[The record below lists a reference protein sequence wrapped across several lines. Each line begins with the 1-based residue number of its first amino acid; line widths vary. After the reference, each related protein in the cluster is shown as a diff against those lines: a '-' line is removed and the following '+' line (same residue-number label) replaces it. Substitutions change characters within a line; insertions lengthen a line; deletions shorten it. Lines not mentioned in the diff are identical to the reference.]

1 MSDDVMKKPKME
13 QISNSNF
20 VGCDK
25 PMDTS
30 LCRSADNT
38 INRSVVGSCGS
49 SVVNSG
55 TSVVGSL
62 VVSGNSSASV
72 ASSSSVDSNG
82 IFLLNYDT
90 PVVANGTSVAS
101 GGDGGSVANG
111 SSTVNSASPV
121 GGRNGVESPGE
132 AALDPESRVN
142 SVSRDIVAEFDAL
155 FSPEVIFDFENKS
168 LFTTSALPAT
178 TAAMTTESTTTV
190 TSSTSRIVVT
200 TPALSPMAT
209 IARTT
214 AGDSALSAAALSEQ
228 PLPIPTGVEEEA
240 SSARG
245 NSINPSTRGSSVAAT
260 NGGEGPA
267 AAQSEGAESVWGDS
281 KREEEEEEEELRR
294 AMEESMR
301 EQVRL
306 GGEKNRAFKSTQQRV
321 ELILTLLECVEDFS
335 PNPPPVE

>member
-13 QISNSNF
+13 QISNSNS
-20 VGCDK
+20 VGCNK

-38 INRSVVGSCGS
+38 INSSVVGS

-55 TSVVGSL
+55 TSVVGSRGSL
-62 VVSGNSSASV
+62 VVSSNSSTSV

-82 IFLLNYDT
+82 SFLLDYDT

-101 GGDGGSVANG
+101 GGDGGSVANS

-121 GGRNGVESPGE
+121 VGGNGVESPGE

-142 SVSRDIVAEFDAL
+142 SVSRDIAAEFDAL

-168 LFTTSALPAT
+168 LFTASALPAT

-190 TSSTSRIVVT
+190 TSSTSCIVVT
-200 TPALSPMAT
+200 TPAPTPMAT

-214 AGDSALSAAALSEQ
+214 AGDSALSATALSEQ

-245 NSINPSTRGSSVAAT
+245 NSIPNTRGSSVAAT
-260 NGGEGPA
+260 TEGEGPA

-281 KREEEEEEEELRR
+281 KREEEEEEELRR

-306 GGEKNRAFKSTQQRV
+306 GGREAKRS
-321 ELILTLLECVEDFS
+321 I
-335 PNPPPVE
+335 

>member
-13 QISNSNF
+13 QISNSNS
-20 VGCDK
+20 VGCNK

-38 INRSVVGSCGS
+38 INSSVVGS
-49 SVVNSG
+49 SVVNSE
-55 TSVVGSL
+55 TSVVGSRGSL
-62 VVSGNSSASV
+62 VVSSNSSASV

-82 IFLLNYDT
+82 SFLLDYDT

-101 GGDGGSVANG
+101 GGDGGSVADS

-121 GGRNGVESPGE
+121 VGGNGVESPGE

-142 SVSRDIVAEFDAL
+142 SVSRDIAAEFDAL

-168 LFTTSALPAT
+168 LFTASALPAT
-178 TAAMTTESTTTV
+178 TAAMTTESTITV

-200 TPALSPMAT
+200 TPAPSPMAT

-245 NSINPSTRGSSVAAT
+245 SSVAAT
-260 NGGEGPA
+260 TEGEGPA

-281 KREEEEEEEELRR
+281 KREEEEEEELRR

-306 GGEKNRAFKSTQQRV
+306 GGSKTELLNIHNRG
-321 ELILTLLECVEDFS
+321 
-335 PNPPPVE
+335 